1 MFKIGVW
8 PGLVVH
14 GSNPSTWEAE
24 AVMSVSPTTAR
35 ATECDPGETNW
46 ESVDISKKQSWGGGL
61 LGTGGNVRW

>member
-35 ATECDPGETNW
+35 ATECDPRETNW
-46 ESVDISKKQSWGGGL
+46 ESVDISKK
-61 LGTGGNVRW
+61 